1 MKRNNMDLLA
11 GLLFQP
17 PCKFISYFV
26 YQNKQNT
33 GLRQSFKCVVW
44 RFQLKY
50 RKIDGKEIYMNQ
62 ESTDLEEVLLKR
74 RIWFMQDE
82 NQQLP
87 VVQAVRKAFEGF
99 KKYQPSMS
107 HLQQIL
113 DIVNNQ
119 YGVQRL

>member
-1 MKRNNMDLLA
+1 
-11 GLLFQP
+11 
-17 PCKFISYFV
+17 
-26 YQNKQNT
+26 
-33 GLRQSFKCVVW
+33 
-44 RFQLKY
+44 
-50 RKIDGKEIYMNQ
+50 MNQ